1 MLSCIFCFTN
11 LLIFAI
17 DASDEDEHEVASK
30 EENVDETER
39 KVKPDSL
46 KEIMITYLLNT
57 FSASEETENKF

>member
-1 MLSCIFCFTN
+1 

-46 KEIMITYLLNT
+46 KEIIMITYLLNT

>member
-17 DASDEDEHEVASK
+17 DASDEDEHEVAIK

-39 KVKPDSL
+39 KFKPDSL
-46 KEIMITYLLNT
+46 KEIMITNLLNT
-57 FSASEETENKF
+57 FSVSEETENKF

>member
-1 MLSCIFCFTN
+1 MLSCKFFFIS

-17 DASDEDEHEVASK
+17 DASDEDEHEVATK

-46 KEIMITYLLNT
+46 KEIMITYLPNT